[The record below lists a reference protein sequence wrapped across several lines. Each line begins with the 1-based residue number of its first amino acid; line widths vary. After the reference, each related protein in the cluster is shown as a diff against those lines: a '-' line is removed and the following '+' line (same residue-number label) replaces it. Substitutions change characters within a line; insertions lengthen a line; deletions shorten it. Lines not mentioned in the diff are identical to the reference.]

1 MFPWCWT
8 WVFFLVALEH
18 STHHHHLHSPTH
30 CLVVD
35 FIPLF
40 FLLCVS
46 SSSCPCSFPF
56 ACLPWR
62 IPSHQAWALEVAQ
75 VLLWDHPKEL
85 LVLLHLECLHSGPL
99 HLPMVPFL
107 LDLPFPHRVKCYHKK
122 TCSDI
127 NWKDIA
133 SGLEGVN
140 RSILKFNQLYETS

>member
-1 MFPWCWT
+1 
-8 WVFFLVALEH
+8 
-18 STHHHHLHSPTH
+18 
-30 CLVVD
+30 
-35 FIPLF
+35 
-40 FLLCVS
+40 
-46 SSSCPCSFPF
+46 
-56 ACLPWR
+56 
-62 IPSHQAWALEVAQ
+62 LEVAQ

-140 RSILKFNQLYETS
+140 RSVLKFNQLYETSQNAELLSLSMEVLGHGGSGTKHGTSGDQSMKLIYCRI